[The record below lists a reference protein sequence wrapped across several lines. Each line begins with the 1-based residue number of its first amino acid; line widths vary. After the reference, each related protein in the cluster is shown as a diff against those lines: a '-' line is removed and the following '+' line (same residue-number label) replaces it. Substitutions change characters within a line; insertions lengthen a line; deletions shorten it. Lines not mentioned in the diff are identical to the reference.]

1 MKRIT
6 TLALALLISGFGRP
20 DAAGAED
27 PPGQLSRSDTKKAIE
42 AAEERMAEY
51 CYAHPLEKKKADDG
65 SYEPNLVA
73 DPDNP
78 LIGKIGVFRGRF
90 NKNDDEVIIYNE
102 PILVGAKLEDQPS
115 RVVKGTFKARELKKL
130 YDYSRLYDRHRMLK
144 SKFDEQVKGLRHTI
158 KIKLPA
164 RLEMPEKTHNHFKA
178 TLRITGVEWDHGALL
193 PTLVFHTELIES
205 KDFGLESD

>member
-1 MKRIT
+1 MKRMM
-6 TLALALLISGFGRP
+6 TLALALMITGFGRP
-20 DAAGAED
+20 DAASADD
-27 PPGQLSRSDTKKAIE
+27 PPGQLDRSKTKKAIE

-51 CYAHPLEKKKADDG
+51 CYGHPLEKKKADNG
-65 SYEPNLVA
+65 SYEPNFVA

-90 NKNDDEVIIYNE
+90 DKNDDEVIIYNE
-102 PILVGAKLEDQPS
+102 PILVGAKPEDQPS

-144 SKFDEQVKGLRHTI
+144 SKYDEQVKELRHTI
-158 KIKLPA
+158 KIKLPSG
-164 RLEMPEKTHNHFKA
+164 LEMPEKTHNHFKA

-205 KDFGLESD
+205 KDFGLELD